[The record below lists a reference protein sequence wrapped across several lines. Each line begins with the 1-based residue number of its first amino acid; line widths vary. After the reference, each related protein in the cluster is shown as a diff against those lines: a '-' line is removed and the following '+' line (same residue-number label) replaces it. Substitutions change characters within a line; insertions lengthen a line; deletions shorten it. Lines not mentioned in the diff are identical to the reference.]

1 MSASTNV
8 LSIACSRSGL
18 AAASCSSTNR
28 VRSILGLAAIA
39 SLLVSSSSQELVEDH
54 AVAVSP
60 HGATPVRRVVVH
72 HVSGRKQ
79 RSSPVLSGKS
89 TSRGHSSPADSF
101 AVVSDVP
108 PVEGGTRGGKG
119 AVEGG

>member
-60 HGATPVRRVVVH
+60 HDATPVVAVVVH
-72 HVSGRKQ
+72 HIPGRQ
-79 RSSPVLSGKS
+79 PGPPECSLAARDRDGSECRLA
-89 TSRGHSSPADSF
+89 RR
-101 AVVSDVP
+101 DV
-108 PVEGGTRGGKG
+108 
-119 AVEGG
+119 